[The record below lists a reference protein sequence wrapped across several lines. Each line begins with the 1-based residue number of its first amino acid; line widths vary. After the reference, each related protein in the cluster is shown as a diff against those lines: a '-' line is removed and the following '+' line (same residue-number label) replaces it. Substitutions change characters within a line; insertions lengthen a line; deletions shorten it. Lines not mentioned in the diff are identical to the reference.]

1 MHGYNHVEEDNVKNV
16 DNVPSI
22 FDVFPSLLLQL
33 NQFNQEVG
41 YKSNRAYDQIHTSIV
56 IGIFHIIFVKAFNVV
71 LTWI

>member
-1 MHGYNHVEEDNVKNV
+1 LGKTHYFQEGEHFYKYFYFFFEVSKALSGVTEMHGYNHVEEDNVKNV

-41 YKSNRAYDQIHTSIV
+41 Y
-56 IGIFHIIFVKAFNVV
+56 
-71 LTWI
+71 